1 MTARSELVARVA
13 ELVEALAASGQTV
26 PRDFVLETDLT
37 LPQIR
42 ILYMLATGPAR
53 ITDISEV
60 HGMALANAS
69 SMVERLARKNLVERV
84 SDPNDRRVVLAC
96 LTAKGREAVEGVTR
110 SENAAVERL
119 AGVLSD
125 GELEVVARSLEILNQ
140 GAKRL
145 EAATKDE
152 AALREEE

>member
-26 PRDFVLETDLT
+26 PRDFVMETDLT

-53 ITDISEV
+53 ITDISKAN
-60 HGMALANAS
+60 GMALANAS
-69 SMVERLARKNLVERV
+69 SMVERLARKDLVERV
-84 SDPNDRRVVLAC
+84 SDPNDRRVAPVC
-96 LTAKGREAVEGVTR
+96 LTTKGREAVEGVTR
-110 SENAAVERL
+110 SENAAVDRI

-140 GAKRL
+140 AAKRL

-152 AALREEE
+152 IALREED